1 MFDVAGISTGVT
13 ASSSGKSTSISDNS
27 NLDQDAFLT
36 LLVAELQYQDP
47 LEPMENQEY
56 ISQLTGFS
64 SLDELRSISSA
75 LEDQQAAAATNLN
88 AQSIGLIGREVTV
101 IDESIEHTV
110 GGKTTIQFQLPSDT
124 EVAVEIYNS
133 KGVLVRTDT
142 VASGSYAG
150 LQTYEFDGK
159 NDNGSYLPS
168 GTYYVQ
174 VASKPDSTGAVT
186 YYSVYKRGIVSG
198 VDFTGSATMLGL
210 QNGQRVALAHVAG
223 VRPVDAAD

>member
-13 ASSSGKSTSISDNS
+13 ASNSKSTAISDNS

-64 SLDELRSISSA
+64 SLDELRSIGSA

-101 IDESIEHTV
+101 IDESHQ
-110 GGKTTIQFQLPSDT
+110 TIPQLNGMYHGDMARKHNLVDYGFRLPS
-124 EVAVEIYNS
+124 AVDNRPLRFEEFEKVV
-133 KGVLVRTDT
+133 KGEFGRKT
-142 VASGSYAG
+142 GKG
-150 LQTYEFDGK
+150 WYEYGE
-159 NDNGSYLPS
+159 
-168 GTYYVQ
+168 
-174 VASKPDSTGAVT
+174 
-186 YYSVYKRGIVSG
+186 
-198 VDFTGSATMLGL
+198 
-210 QNGQRVALAHVAG
+210 
-223 VRPVDAAD
+223 

>member
-13 ASSSGKSTSISDNS
+13 AKSSSTTISDNS

-47 LEPMENQEY
+47 LEPLKNQEY

-75 LEDQQAAAATNLN
+75 LEDQEAAAATNLN

-101 IDESIEHTV
+101 LDESVEHKV
-110 GGKTTIQFQLPSDT
+110 GGETTIQFQLPSAT
-124 EVAVEIYNS
+124 EVTVEIYNS
-133 KGVLVRTDT
+133 RGVLVRTDT

-150 LQTYEFDGK
+150 WQTYKFDGR
-159 NDNGSYLPS
+159 NDNGSYLPD
-168 GTYYVQ
+168 GAYYVQ
-174 VASKPDSTGAVT
+174 VASAPDSTGGVT
-186 YYSVYKRGIVSG
+186 YYSVYQKGIVSG
-198 VDFTGSATMLGL
+198 VDFTGSATMLEL
-210 QNGQRVALAHVAG
+210 QNGQRVALANVAG
-223 VRPVDAAD
+223 VRMVDAED